1 MSAMLNRGLL
11 FVSSGADTETDLRPQ
26 ALMTDLGRGGFFTV
40 LTPAEASEKWPDG
53 SFDIAMISPRCGSA
67 AMLLRLCREHSVPF
81 LIIGCPRLDDEARSE
96 LSQYRSAG
104 GRALGP
110 GSQGFFDW
118 ERRLALCWSTSVR
131 VPDSPPQ
138 ERHVT
143 LIGQGGSVPYSL
155 YAMAVEAGVRFRR
168 VVSLGNC
175 ADRDS
180 ELLKAMESAI
190 DDPMTTLLI
199 LSLESLS
206 LGRSFLAMTV
216 RAAQRKLPVVLLR
229 IGTSDLFRQRLAER
243 HADAAWTDNV
253 MWESVAGQYGVV
265 LLKDAQQIVDL
276 GKLSGMGINAKGNRV
291 AILALSEGVAMI
303 QGDQCRQAG
312 LEVPEFSPELRCKIE
327 KLIPGWGRCSNP
339 VDLTESVFSHEDAF
353 LKVLRHLE
361 ESDECDM
368 ILTAAGSLSPRQ
380 GEILARTL
388 GVAHRAGKKPLACC
402 CLSRWR
408 PLEEMVRRMNNDGVP
423 LFSSPRRVAEAM
435 ASLWRIGRKVVPVT
449 DLCCPAAHPRLE
461 SYPKL
466 LSERDAMNLAGE
478 YGLNTVPQKF
488 CTSFD
493 EVLDAAGTLGFPM
506 VLKVV
511 SHSFFSKQQA
521 RAVALNLRTE
531 EELRNAYGRILERA
545 DRLHADAAVEGVYA
559 QKMVTDGIECMIG
572 IKRDPLF
579 GPVVAVALGGAYYGL
594 MKDIS
599 LRVAPVDMDTALD
612 MIRSLRGY
620 PLVSGGWFGRP
631 SDVESLA
638 GQIVR
643 LSHMACAEPELEL
656 LDINPIFVRPQ
667 GMGAEIADA
676 FAVRRRITD

>member
-1 MSAMLNRGLL
+1 MLNRGLL
-11 FVSSGADTETDLRPQ
+11 FIGSGADTETDLRPQ
-26 ALMTDLGRGGFFTV
+26 ALMTDLGRAGFFTV
-40 LTPAEASEKWPDG
+40 LTPETAMKQWPEG
-53 SFDIAMISPRCGSA
+53 RFDIAMISPRCGSA
-67 AMLLRLCREHSVPF
+67 AALLKLCRKHGVPH
-81 LIIGCPRLDDEARSE
+81 LIIGCPRLDDEARAE
-96 LSQYRSAG
+96 LERYRAGG

-118 ERRLALCWSTSVR
+118 DQKLALCWSTSVR
-131 VPDSPPQ
+131 IPDSPPR

-143 LIGQGGSVPYSL
+143 LIGQGGSIPYSL

-175 ADRDS
+175 ADQDS

-206 LGRSFLAMTV
+206 QGRSFLAMTA

-276 GKLSGMGINAKGNRV
+276 GKLSGVAGSAKGNRV

-303 QGDQCRQAG
+303 QGDQCRQSG
-312 LEVPEFSPELRCKIE
+312 LEVPEFSAELREKIE
-327 KLIPGWGRCSNP
+327 KLIPGWGHRGNP

-353 LKVLRHLE
+353 LKILDLLE
-361 ESDECDM
+361 KSDECDM
-368 ILTAAGSLSPRQ
+368 ILAATGSLSPRQ

-388 GVAHRAGKKPLACC
+388 GIAHRAGKKPLACC
-402 CLSRWR
+402 CLSRWH
-408 PLEEMVRRMNNDGVP
+408 PLDEMVRRMNNDGVP

-435 ASLWRIGRKVVPVT
+435 ASLWRIGRRVVPVT
-449 DLCCPAAHPRLE
+449 ELCRPAAHPRLAA
-461 SYPKL
+461 YPKR
-466 LSERDAMNLAGE
+466 LSERDAMNLSTD
-478 YGLNTVPQKF
+478 YGLKTVPQKF
-488 CTSFD
+488 CTSVA

-594 MKDIS
+594 IKDIS
-599 LRVAPVDMDTALD
+599 LRVAPVDMDTALG
-612 MIRSLRGY
+612 MIRGLRGY
-620 PLVSGGWFGRP
+620 PIVSGKWFGRP
-631 SDVESLA
+631 SDIDSLA
-638 GQIVR
+638 EQIVR
-643 LSHMACAEPELEL
+643 LSRMACAEPDLEL
-656 LDINPIFVRPQ
+656 LDINPIFVRPE
-667 GMGAEIADA
+667 GCGAEIADA
-676 FAVRRRITD
+676 FAVRRRMPD